1 MDALIVW
8 ANIISNL
15 WQESVFSA
23 ILQSRIAMN
32 VNSMKITNLL
42 VYYVSIIMESMK
54 IPALSAMN
62 HAKYVIKIIHA

>member
-1 MDALIVW
+1 
-8 ANIISNL
+8 
-15 WQESVFSA
+15 
-23 ILQSRIAMN
+23 MN